1 MIDKDIEKLRYN
13 TFSLNRIENNNSDFL
28 NILGSDNFER
38 YLQDPYLKYQE
49 LIKLEVFSN
58 PKLTQ
63 LDLCCGDGMHSFTA
77 AIEGAE
83 VIALDYAENSIAIA
97 RKRSEKIGIKVDFKV
112 QDVQILPF
120 LDNSFDIV
128 TCAGSLSYLDHA
140 IFTNEVK
147 RVLKKNGKLIVL
159 DSFNHNIIYRLNR
172 FLHFLKGQRTYSTLK
187 KIPNNKL
194 LNYFKNAFSELNVRY
209 YGIFI
214 FTVPLLNIFFNPNR
228 VQKIITI
235 LDQKF
240 SFLRKYSFKIVII
253 AKK

>member
-1 MIDKDIEKLRYN
+1 MKDKDIEKLRYN
-13 TFSLNRIENNNSDFL
+13 NFSLNRIENNNSEFL
-28 NILGSDNFER
+28 NILGADNFER

-58 PKLTQ
+58 SKLTQ

-97 RKRSEKIGIKVDFKV
+97 RKRSELIDVKVNFQV
-112 QDVQILPF
+112 QDVNILPF

-128 TCAGSLSYLDHA
+128 TCAGSLSYLDHV

-147 RVLKKNGKLIVL
+147 RVLKKNGKLIVI
-159 DSFNHNIIYRLNR
+159 DSFNHNFFYRLNR

-187 KIPNNKL
+187 RMPNNKL
-194 LNYFKNAFSELNVRY
+194 LNYFKNEFSELNVRY

-214 FTVPLLNIFFNPNR
+214 FIVPLLNVIFTHNR
-228 VQKIITI
+228 IQKIITT

-240 SFLRKYSFKIVII
+240 YFLRKYSFKIVFI